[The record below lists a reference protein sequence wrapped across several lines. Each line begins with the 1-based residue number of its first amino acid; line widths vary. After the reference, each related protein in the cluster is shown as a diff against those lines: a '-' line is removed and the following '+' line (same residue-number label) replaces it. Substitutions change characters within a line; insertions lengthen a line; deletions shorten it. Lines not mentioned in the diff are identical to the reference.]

1 MHFWHPLKKAHTHTR
16 PHSPNNFYWFWKL
29 CRYAQQIWPEGPDD
43 TVLLPA
49 EGKLLAPRMW
59 WSWTVVRSGNLS
71 ATWNLCASLL
81 VLAQTLYGVWLAG
94 QFTNFTAEFGNFGG
108 GWCNLRKVHPG
119 EISLLKGISND
130 VWPLHTDVSSVVQ
143 LQFVVIANLLLKV
156 ILTKYEDFKM
166 KLDLNVDQ
174 ICINLR
180 CSAWLQKQQQFQSAA
195 RQQITLRRILVVALG
210 SSSRSSSSTSRDRKT
225 ILIFSRIFRVS
236 ETKKTIPSPQSYDF
250 PIPTQCRIISHRKIP
265 KGKKERKLDSVL
277 KPFSQE
283 KEAINLDFL
292 NETNDILFPK
302 STSSSLFFYATRKV
316 QMSTQMKTCANET
329 ARWRRASPLG
339 PSWWRQF
346 SKWLP
351 WQNYKT
357 RLRTHNSLGSSASF
371 NQKQSWT
378 Q

>member
-1 MHFWHPLKKAHTHTR
+1 MNCCQVRKFICYMKSVCQSFGSCTDFVWRVVGR
-16 PHSPNNFYWFWKL
+16 PVYEL
-29 CRYAQQIWPEGPDD
+29 YCR
-43 TVLLPA
+43 
-49 EGKLLAPRMW
+49 
-59 WSWTVVRSGNLS
+59 VRKF
-71 ATWNLCASLL
+71 
-81 VLAQTLYGVWLAG
+81 GV
-94 QFTNFTAEFGNFGG
+94 

-236 ETKKTIPSPQSYDF
+236 ETKKNYSLSPEPWF
-250 PIPTQCRIISHRKIP
+250 PYTNTLPDYFTSEDP
-265 KGKKERKLDSVL
+265 EGKKKRENSTLFLSLSRRK
-277 KPFSQE
+277 K
-283 KEAINLDFL
+283 
-292 NETNDILFPK
+292 
-302 STSSSLFFYATRKV
+302 
-316 QMSTQMKTCANET
+316 
-329 ARWRRASPLG
+329 
-339 PSWWRQF
+339 
-346 SKWLP
+346 
-351 WQNYKT
+351 
-357 RLRTHNSLGSSASF
+357 
-371 NQKQSWT
+371 KQ
-378 Q
+378 